1 MNSAQ
6 PTVATFIYTSRAKCS
21 PGCSFRP
28 KKNINGYICTMNN
41 GSNMV
46 PNSIKSIPLNISI
59 IGLWL
64 WFYQP
69 RFPCRV
75 RGGVASGVPRCYLD
89 FPAGCGVRGEVVS
102 GVSRC
107 YLETIFPAYFLP
119 QEPGVSHFKEIKSV
133 LSSDWFDLWFL
144 GLWLVE
150 ECFDKLTTISQPS
163 RLSCLLKSPLT
174 LSRDG
179 LTWLD
184 TSHLQNLTGTF

>member
-75 RGGVASGVPRCYLD
+75 RGGV
-89 FPAGCGVRGEVVS
+89 VS

-107 YLETIFPAYFLP
+107 YVETIFPAYFLP
-119 QEPGVSHFKEIKSV
+119 QEPGVSHFIEIESF

>member
-6 PTVATFIYTSRAKCS
+6 PTVATFIYTSRKKCS

-89 FPAGCGVRGEVVS
+89 FPCRVRCARGGCVRSV
-102 GVSRC
+102 
-107 YLETIFPAYFLP
+107 
-119 QEPGVSHFKEIKSV
+119 KV
-133 LSSDWFDLWFL
+133 LSRDHFPSLLPPTGARCQSFYRDRKFPV
-144 GLWLVE
+144 LWLVR
-150 ECFDKLTTISQPS
+150 FVVF
-163 RLSCLLKSPLT
+163 RPLI
-174 LSRDG
+174 G
-179 LTWLD
+179 W
-184 TSHLQNLTGTF
+184 GMFW